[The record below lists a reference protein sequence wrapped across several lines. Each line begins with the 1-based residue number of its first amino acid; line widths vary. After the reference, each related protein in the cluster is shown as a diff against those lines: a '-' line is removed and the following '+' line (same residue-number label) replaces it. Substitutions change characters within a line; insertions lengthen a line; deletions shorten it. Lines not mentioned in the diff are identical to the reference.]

1 MAVCG
6 TGKHQSNL
14 RARACCSRVADMKH
28 AVWMLHDL
36 AHGFEFY
43 MGWYFTLPLVAA
55 LLLTSGL
62 VTFLTRSRKVLLAT
76 AVMLML
82 LFGGFALC
90 QWTNVEW
97 KLYCY
102 GMYGQF
108 HVPAPYSNDL
118 CGETKMCEDKNPQE
132 SVPAASPKPT
142 SLTERHHK

>member
-1 MAVCG
+1 
-6 TGKHQSNL
+6 
-14 RARACCSRVADMKH
+14 MKH

-36 AHGFEFY
+36 VHGFEFY

-62 VTFLTRSRKVLLAT
+62 VTFLTRSRKALLAT
-76 AVMLML
+76 EMTLML
-82 LFGGFALC
+82 LYGGFAFC
-90 QWTNVEW
+90 GWANVEW

-118 CGETKMCEDKNPQE
+118 RGETKMWEDKTPQK
-132 SVPAASPKPT
+132 SVPAASPKPA
-142 SLTERHHK
+142 SLTAGH